1 MKLTLPALLAVV
13 LSTTSGILVC
23 GENIDM
29 KAVEDTVRKALPN
42 TQIKA
47 IQPSPI
53 EGLVE
58 IEAGQNILYADPT
71 GRYLVVGNIYD
82 MHTATDLTA
91 ERKLATPIIEWSQLP
106 LNAAVKYSNS
116 GSQKLAVFFDPDC
129 GWCRKL
135 HDQLKTLDGVEVF
148 AIMYPVEGLH
158 PSARSKAASI
168 LCASDPLNALDLALS
183 SQSLPESTD
192 ANCLRNADQAINQV
206 IEFAQAHKIH
216 GTPTLISADGRVRPG
231 FMRAQ
236 QLKDWLSQVNQ

>member
-1 MKLTLPALLAVV
+1 MIFTRHLICAALFFA
-13 LSTTSGILVC
+13 TSAAMADEATDFSAI
-23 GENIDM
+23 E
-29 KAVEDTVRKALPN
+29 KTVRKALPS
-42 TQIKA
+42 TQIKT

-91 ERKLATPIIEWSQLP
+91 ERKSATPVIEWSQLP
-106 LNAAVKYSNS
+106 LDAAVKYSNS

-135 HDQLKTLDGVEVF
+135 HDQLKTLDDVEVF

-158 PSARSKAASI
+158 PSARSKATSI
-168 LCASDPLNALDLALS
+168 LCASDPLHALDLALS
-183 SQSLPESTD
+183 NQSLPESTD
-192 ANCLRNADQAINQV
+192 ANCLKNADASITQV
-206 IEFAQAHKIH
+206 IEFTQAHKIH
-216 GTPTLISADGRVRPG
+216 GTPTLVSADGRVRPG

-236 QLKDWLSQVNQ
+236 QLKDWLSQANQ

>member
-1 MKLTLPALLAVV
+1 MILTRHLICALLFFVTGA
-13 LSTTSGILVC
+13 SMADEAANFSAI
-23 GENIDM
+23 E
-29 KAVEDTVRKALPN
+29 KTVRKALPG
-42 TQIKA
+42 TQIKT
-47 IQPSPI
+47 IQPAPI

-58 IEAGQNILYADPT
+58 IEAGPNILYADPN

-91 ERKLATPIIEWSQLP
+91 ERKSATPVIEWSQLP
-106 LNAAVKYSNS
+106 LDAAVKYSNS

-135 HDQLKTLDGVEVF
+135 HDQLKTLNDVEIF

-183 SQSLPESTD
+183 NQTLPESTD
-192 ANCLRNADQAINQV
+192 AHCLKNADEAITQV
-206 IEFAQAHKIH
+206 IEFTQAHNIH
-216 GTPTLISADGRVRPG
+216 GTPTLVSTDGRVRPG

-236 QLKDWLSQVNQ
+236 QLKDWLNQASQ

>member
-1 MKLTLPALLAVV
+1 MIIKRHLICALLFFA
-13 LSTTSGILVC
+13 TGIAMADEATDFSAI
-23 GENIDM
+23 EN
-29 KAVEDTVRKALPN
+29 TVRKALPG
-42 TQIKA
+42 TQIKT

-53 EGLVE
+53 KGLVE

-71 GRYLVVGNIYD
+71 GRYMVVGNIYD

-91 ERKLATPIIEWSQLP
+91 EHKSATPVIEWSQLP
-106 LNAAVKYSNS
+106 LDAAVKYSNS

-135 HDQLKTLDGVEVF
+135 HAQLKTLDDVEVF

-158 PSARSKAASI
+158 PSARGKAASI

-183 SQSLPESTD
+183 NQTLPESTD
-192 ANCLRNADQAINQV
+192 SICLKNADKAITQV
-206 IEFAQAHKIH
+206 IEFTQAYKIH
-216 GTPTLISADGRVRPG
+216 GTPTLVSADGRVRPG

-236 QLKDWLSQVNQ
+236 QLKDWLSQTTP

>member
-1 MKLTLPALLAVV
+1 MKLTLSALLAVA

-23 GENIDM
+23 GENTDM
-29 KAVEDTVRKALPN
+29 KAVEDTVRKALPG
-42 TQIKA
+42 TQINT

-91 ERKLATPIIEWSQLP
+91 ERKSATPVIEWSQLP
-106 LNAAVKYSNS
+106 LDAAVKYSNS

-135 HDQLKTLDGVEVF
+135 HDQLKTLDDVEVF

-168 LCASDPLNALDLALS
+168 LCANDPLNALDLALS
-183 SQSLPESTD
+183 NQTLPENTD
-192 ANCLRNADQAINQV
+192 THCLKTADASITQV
-206 IEFAQAHKIH
+206 IEFTQAHKIH
-216 GTPTLISADGRVRPG
+216 GTPTLVSADGRVRPG

-236 QLKDWLSQVNQ
+236 QLKDWLSQASQ

>member
-1 MKLTLPALLAVV
+1 MIRTRHLICALLLLNGSA
-13 LSTTSGILVC
+13 SFADESA
-23 GENIDM
+23 DFS
-29 KAVEDTVRKALPN
+29 AVENTVRKALPG
-42 TQIKA
+42 TQINT

-58 IEAGQNILYADPT
+58 IEAGSNILYADPT

-91 ERKLATPIIEWSQLP
+91 ERKSNTPLIDWAELP
-106 LNAAVKYSNS
+106 MNASVKYSAN

-129 GWCRKL
+129 TWCRKL
-135 HDQLKTLDGVEVF
+135 HEQLKTLDDVEVF

-168 LCASDPLNALDLALS
+168 LCAVDPLNALDKALS
-183 SQSLPESTD
+183 G
-192 ANCLRNADQAINQV
+192 QAIPISADAHCLTKAGEAITQV
-206 IEFAQAHKIH
+206 IEFTQAHNIH
-216 GTPTLISADGRVRPG
+216 GTPTLVSADGRVRPG

-236 QLKDWLSQVNQ
+236 QLKDWLSQANQ